1 MDKFSVAV
9 VKKGASCYGITS
21 KSSTEH
27 QQRVQ
32 NVDANEGARQHQ
44 CPGNHH
50 LSPLDLAVQEVNH
63 WPAEQPAIDGPSNE
77 EDALI

>member
-1 MDKFSVAV
+1 MNFC
-9 VKKGASCYGITS
+9 SCGQEGGLLLRITS

-63 WPAEQPAIDGPSNE
+63 WPAEQPAIDSPSNE